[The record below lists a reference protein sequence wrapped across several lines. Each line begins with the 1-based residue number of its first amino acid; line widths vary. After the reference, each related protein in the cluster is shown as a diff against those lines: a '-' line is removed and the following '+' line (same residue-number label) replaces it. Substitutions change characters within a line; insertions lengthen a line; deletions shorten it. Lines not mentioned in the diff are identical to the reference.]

1 MLGFCACNQSV
12 KVALVEPV
20 LDNPVL
26 LKFAF
31 GKCFRNGSC
40 DLSFVLQDFRIVEL
54 QEGIQLG
61 GSICHGHGD
70 TPTGLPGGVVQ
81 VHRYDFVQLLHLI
94 KG

>member
-12 KVALVEPV
+12 EVALIEPI

-40 DLSFVLQDFRIVEL
+40 DLSFALQGFRIVEL

-61 GSICHGHGD
+61 GPICHGHGNM
-70 TPTGLPGGVVQ
+70 PSGLPGSIVQ
-81 VHRYDFVQLLHLI
+81 IHGDDFVQLLHLI